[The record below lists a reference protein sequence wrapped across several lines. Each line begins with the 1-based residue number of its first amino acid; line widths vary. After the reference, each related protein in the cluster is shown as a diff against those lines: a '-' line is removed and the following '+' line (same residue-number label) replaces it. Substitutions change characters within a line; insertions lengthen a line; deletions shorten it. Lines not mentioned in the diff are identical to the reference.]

1 MEAVNRRVAKNAIV
15 LSLRT
20 LLSICV
26 GLYTSRLV
34 LQALGIDDFGIFGV
48 VGGIVGMS
56 SFLNGSMAGATS
68 RFITYELG
76 CGNNGKLKQI
86 FTTAFW
92 THLFLA

>member
-34 LQALGIDDFGIFGV
+34 LQALGIDDFGIFG
-48 VGGIVGMS
+48 
-56 SFLNGSMAGATS
+56 N
-68 RFITYELG
+68 
-76 CGNNGKLKQI
+76 
-86 FTTAFW
+86 
-92 THLFLA
+92 H